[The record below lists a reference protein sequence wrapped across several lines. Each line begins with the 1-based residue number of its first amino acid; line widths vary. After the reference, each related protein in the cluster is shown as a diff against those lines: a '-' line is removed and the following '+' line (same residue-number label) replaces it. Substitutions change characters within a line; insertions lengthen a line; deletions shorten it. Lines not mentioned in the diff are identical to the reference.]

1 MSKFTSDIFI
11 ENRYFSILTLLF
23 MAAVRNSAATKHTR
37 YLNTSFYKLH
47 ISKIIANRTLAIISI
62 VIIHFKD
69 FSRSQAVNVPETV
82 KDTDFL
88 LQIMIII
95 AENTGREND
104 AKITICAPSHNFVGL
119 YLRN

>member
-1 MSKFTSDIFI
+1 
-11 ENRYFSILTLLF
+11 
-23 MAAVRNSAATKHTR
+23 MAAVRNSAATKHTS

-88 LQIMIII
+88 LQIMIIV

-104 AKITICAPSHNFVGL
+104 AKNYHMRTIAQLCRVVSSQ
-119 YLRN
+119 LRHVSTIGKNLLTRRKTR